1 MWMRL
6 SLLCLGL
13 FLCLPGFSQTHPF
26 HGQLTDTQGHPIPFA
41 GLFFKGNNWEFYS
54 SSDFQG
60 NFSIQIPQ
68 KGAIQI
74 YLDLN
79 RSKQWI
85 ATFKTLDSSRHVLT
99 LSERTER
106 KLRSLNMVPAPDQ
119 ALHNFIMRQAIQRRN
134 LNLDRLGS
142 FAYTHRV
149 NAVSTVVN
157 SPPAYPRIWLW
168 EAVPD
173 TQDKGNRFFLQYF
186 SQVKS
191 HPSAGFH
198 SEQVQHF
205 RMYGQPESFA
215 QQSTRFSELHLYQ
228 QRIYL
233 HGFADFP
240 YVSPLAWDAFF
251 YYRFSGADW
260 HYKGGKKVFTI
271 LVQPR
276 NPNTPTFKGEIE
288 VVEGSWE
295 LLNVKLTAGKKSG
308 LVLVDSVSIEFEQ
321 HETRLGTFPKKR
333 AISAWKQFYGASL
346 NYQWRSEID
355 SLGFWI
361 GQNAKEMQ
369 LRFSM
374 PKEAANFDTDFY
386 EHKFSAN
393 TLEQQKLCEMDSLLH
408 SSHFRTVQGHIGQ
421 KQKIPWYAPVLGG
434 QLNSHL
440 KGRFFQ
446 FDGIL
451 NDQFEVNT
459 VEGPTLKWGCSLEQ
473 RFQNGWTMRL
483 QPRIRFGFADQ
494 QFKSNLVATF
504 WSRKKWQ
511 KYTISGGRYLF
522 QINSSEP
529 INHYINTLYTLF
541 FRQNFMKLYQKDY
554 LSLNYEWEPFNG
566 LYIKVGAEYAIRNTL
581 ENNFLWSISNIY
593 GNEFTPNN
601 PNALANPTYPLQNN
615 KALILHGGI
624 TWRPRQQFIRY
635 LDQKYALNSRGL
647 ELSLFA
653 DAGVPNALN
662 SQVSYLRFL
671 ISLRNEINFGLFGK
685 STFLVRSGWMAF
697 ANALTYLDFTHFLG
711 DQTYFLGNAR
721 ERVSLDQFRALG
733 YYKYSTRGSYVEGHW
748 QHDFEHTALKEIP
761 VLRSLR
767 WNYLVGANLLMM
779 ADATFTP
786 YTEVFFGI
794 DRLLAAVRPLEMF
807 NLRFDIA
814 MQVNET
820 GFQPPVLLLGIGSNF
835 HKVPK

>member
-1 MWMRL
+1 MRL
-6 SLLCLGL
+6 HLRLMYLGILLW
-13 FLCLPGFSQTHPF
+13 LPGFSQNQPF
-26 HGQLTDTQGHPIPFA
+26 HGQLTDAQGQPLPFV
-41 GLFFKGNNWEFYS
+41 GLFFKGSNWEFYS
-54 SSDFQG
+54 SSDLQG
-60 NFSIQIPQ
+60 NFSIQVPS
-68 KGAIQI
+68 KGPIQI
-74 YLDLN
+74 YLDLS
-79 RSKQWI
+79 RSKQRI
-85 ATFKTLDSSRHVLT
+85 AVFKDKDSGRHVIA
-99 LSERTER
+99 LSDKTER
-106 KLRSLNMVPAPDQ
+106 KLRSLNMVQPPDQ
-119 ALHNFIMRQAIQRRN
+119 SLPNFIMRQAIQRRN

-142 FAYTHRV
+142 FAYSHRV
-149 NAVSTVVN
+149 NAMSTVTN
-157 SPPAYPRIWLW
+157 TPPAYPRIWLW

-173 TQDKGNRFFLQYF
+173 TQDKGNQFFLQYF

-191 HPSAGFH
+191 HPSSGFH

-205 RMYGQPESFA
+205 RMYGKPESFA
-215 QQSTRFSELHLYQ
+215 RQSARFSELHVYQ
-228 QRIYL
+228 QRIWLY
-233 HGFADFP
+233 GFADFP

-251 YYRFSGADW
+251 YYKFSGADW
-260 HYKGGKKVFTI
+260 HYKGGKKVYTI
-271 LVQPR
+271 FVQPR
-276 NPNTPTFKGEIE
+276 NPSTPSFEGEIE
-288 VVEGSWE
+288 VQEGSWE
-295 LLNVKLTAGKKSG
+295 LSNVKLKAGKKSG
-308 LVLVDSVSIEFEQ
+308 LVLVDSVLIEIKQ
-321 HETRLGTFPKKR
+321 HETQLGTFPKKKT
-333 AISAWKQFYGASL
+333 ILAWKQFYGASL
-346 NYQWRSEID
+346 FYQWQSEID
-355 SLGFWI
+355 SVGFWA

-374 PKEAANFDTDFY
+374 PTEAINFDSDFY

-393 TLEQQKLCEMDSLLH
+393 KLEQQKLCEMDSLLH
-408 SSHFRTVQGHIGQ
+408 SSHFRSIHQQTGKQ
-421 KQKIPWYAPVLGG
+421 QKIPWYTPILGG
-434 QLNSHL
+434 QSNSHL
-440 KGRFFQ
+440 NGRFFQ

-459 VEGPTLKWGCSLEQ
+459 VEGPAMKWSCNLEQ
-473 RFQNGWTMRL
+473 RFQNGWHMN
-483 QPRIRFGFADQ
+483 IRPKIRYGFADQ
-494 QFKSNLVATF
+494 QFKSDVVATF

-511 KYTISGGRYLF
+511 QYTISGGRNLF

-554 LSLNYEWEPFNG
+554 ISLNYEWEPFNG
-566 LYIKVGAEYAIRNTL
+566 IYIKAGAEYAIRNTL

-593 GNEFTPNN
+593 GKEFTPNN
-601 PNALANPTYPLQNN
+601 PNALANPTYQLRNN
-615 KALILHGGI
+615 KALILKGGI

-635 LDQKYALNSRGL
+635 LNQKYALNSRGL

-653 DAGVPNALN
+653 DAGIPNLLS
-662 SQVSYLRFL
+662 SQVSYLRLLF
-671 ISLRNEINFGLFGK
+671 SLRNEINLGLFGR

-711 DQTYFLGNAR
+711 DQTYFLGNAK

-761 VLRSLR
+761 ILRSLR
-767 WNYLVGANLLMM
+767 WNYLVGANVLMM

-794 DRLLAAVRPLEMF
+794 DRLLAAVRPLELF

-814 MQVNET
+814 MQVNEA